1 MNDLAKL
8 GLIVAGAL
16 LLFKFLSK
24 YQITAPE
31 GYAGLDPVA
40 MLPSQVQTQSSPMSQ
55 QMAMMP
61 TVAADR
67 GPPPAPMPMAGPA
80 LSAPAPA
87 AAPDS
92 YMAGAYVERPKECFP
107 RDQLSADDLLP
118 KDNHSRWAKV
128 NPDGDGDLQD
138 QNFLSAGYQIGID
151 SVGQSLRNASHD
163 LRSSP
168 PNPQLNVSV
177 WNQSTIGPD
186 TNRRPFEIGGD
197 Y

>member
-40 MLPSQVQTQSSPMSQ
+40 MLPSGVQTQSSPMAQ

-61 TVAADR
+61 TVAANR

-92 YMAGAYVERPKECFP
+92 YVAGAYVERPKECFP
-107 RDQLSADDLLP
+107 RDQLSAEDLLP
-118 KDNHSRWAKV
+118 KDANSKWASV
-128 NPDGDGDLQD
+128 NPAGDGDLQD